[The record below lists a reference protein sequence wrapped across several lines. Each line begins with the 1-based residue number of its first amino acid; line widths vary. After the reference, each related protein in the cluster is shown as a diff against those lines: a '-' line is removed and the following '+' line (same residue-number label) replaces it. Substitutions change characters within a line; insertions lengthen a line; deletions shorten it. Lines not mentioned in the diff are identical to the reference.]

1 MRLNRRWEQTSSGV
15 FVPTIKVEAR
25 ASDGTWRNASFLIDT
40 GAEISVLRYE
50 LLYALQLYRET
61 NDGSS
66 LSGLGGGTASM
77 RVATTLRIDRDDGV
91 PVHFHG
97 VFHGLTDPIE
107 LDMSILG
114 RDILRHFAL
123 IVDRPGL
130 VVTLVAGQHGYRI
143 LPNP

>member
-1 MRLNRRWEQTSSGV
+1 MRLNGRWEQTSSGLLL
-15 FVPTIKVEAR
+15 PTIRVDVR
-25 ASDGTWRNASFLIDT
+25 ASDGTWRSVPFLIDT

-50 LLYALQLYRET
+50 LLYALQLYPET
-61 NDGSS
+61 DDGSS
-66 LSGLGGGTASM
+66 LSGLGGGTAAM

-130 VVTLVAGQHGYRI
+130 VVPFVAGQHGYRI

>member
-1 MRLNRRWEQTSSGV
+1 M
-15 FVPTIKVEAR
+15 
-25 ASDGTWRNASFLIDT
+25 
-40 GAEISVLRYE
+40 LRYE
-50 LLYALQLYRET
+50 LLYALQLYPET

-97 VFHGLTDPIE
+97 VFHGLTDPTE

-130 VVTLVAGQHGYRI
+130 VVTFVAGQHGYRI